1 MPYESMIGSL
11 KGILA
16 RKAPDGV
23 LVDVAGVG
31 YEVRVPLST
40 LSDLPPEGESV
51 HLHIYTH
58 VRDDAILLFG
68 FAAQGEKKVFTTLL
82 GVTGVGPKLALSILS
97 GIKADEFASAVE
109 AEDIALLSSV
119 PGLGKKTANRIVLE
133 LKGKLPRAEA
143 SVDTV
148 SMDSISALVNLGY
161 KRSMASE
168 VVGMARKKGMDS
180 VEDILRESL
189 KGLTEAR

>member
-1 MPYESMIGSL
+1 MIGSL

-31 YEVRVPLST
+31 YEVSVPMST
-40 LSDLPPEGESV
+40 LSDLPPEGASV
-51 HLHIYTH
+51 HLYIYTH

-68 FAAQGEKKVFTTLL
+68 FTSLVEKKVFITLL
-82 GVTGVGPKLALSILS
+82 GVKGVGPKLALNILS
-97 GIKADEFASAVE
+97 GIKADEFAVAVE
-109 AEDIALLSSV
+109 AEDIALLSRV

-133 LKGKLPRAEA
+133 LKGKLPRGEA
-143 SVDTV
+143 AVDSV
-148 SMDSISALVNLGY
+148 SADSVSALVNLGY
-161 KRSMASE
+161 KRAIASE
-168 VVGMARKKGMDS
+168 SVDMARKKGLDS

-189 KGLTEAR
+189 KSLTEAR

>member
-1 MPYESMIGSL
+1 M
-11 KGILA
+11 LA

-23 LVDVAGVG
+23 VVDVAGVG

-40 LSDLPPEGESV
+40 LSDLPPEGASV

-58 VRDDAILLFG
+58 VRDDAIVLFG
-68 FAAQGEKKVFTTLL
+68 FATHGEKKVFITLL
-82 GVTGVGPKLALSILS
+82 GVTGVGPKLALNILS

-133 LKGKLPRAEA
+133 LKGKLPRGEA
-143 SVDTV
+143 SADTV
-148 SMDSISALVNLGY
+148 SMDSVSALVNLGY
-161 KRSMASE
+161 KKTIATE
-168 VVGMARKKGMDS
+168 AVDMARKKGMDS

-189 KGLTEAR
+189 KSLTEAR

>member
-1 MPYESMIGSL
+1 M
-11 KGILA
+11 
-16 RKAPDGV
+16 
-23 LVDVAGVG
+23 VDVAGVG

-40 LSDLPPEGESV
+40 LSDLPPEGTSV

-68 FAAQGEKKVFTTLL
+68 FAAHGEKKVFTTLL
-82 GVTGVGPKLALSILS
+82 GVTGVGPKLALNILS

-109 AEDIALLSSV
+109 AEDIALLSRV

-133 LKGKLPRAEA
+133 LKGKLPRGESPVDMVFAD
-143 SVDTV
+143 SV
-148 SMDSISALVNLGY
+148 SALVNLGY
-161 KRSMASE
+161 KKTIAAE
-168 VVGMARKKGMDS
+168 VVEMARKKGMDS